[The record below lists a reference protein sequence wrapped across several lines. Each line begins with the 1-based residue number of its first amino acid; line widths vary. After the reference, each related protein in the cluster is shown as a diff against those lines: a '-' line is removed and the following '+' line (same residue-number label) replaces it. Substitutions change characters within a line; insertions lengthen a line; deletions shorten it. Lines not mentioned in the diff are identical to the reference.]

1 MDTRALMSAT
11 AIGTA
16 GQVAMVLAGHYN
28 VGIANLFAV
37 GGMSISLLAGVLFA
51 ILSRP
56 STLGSATVG
65 GLLAGGICALLG
77 IAISF
82 ALGDVTAS
90 ILLLGTVSSAVT
102 GAIGGSLG
110 WLIATRLLRSA

>member
-1 MDTRALMSAT
+1 MDMRVLMTAT

-28 VGIANLFAV
+28 RGVANFFAL
-37 GGMSISLLAGVLFA
+37 GGMTISLLAGLLFA
-51 ILSRP
+51 LWIRQT
-56 STLGSATVG
+56 TLGGAALG
-65 GLLAGGICALLG
+65 GLLAGGICALIG
-77 IAISF
+77 IAISY

-90 ILLLGTVSSAVT
+90 ILLLGTISSVVT

-110 WLIATRLLRSA
+110 WLIATRLLTSA